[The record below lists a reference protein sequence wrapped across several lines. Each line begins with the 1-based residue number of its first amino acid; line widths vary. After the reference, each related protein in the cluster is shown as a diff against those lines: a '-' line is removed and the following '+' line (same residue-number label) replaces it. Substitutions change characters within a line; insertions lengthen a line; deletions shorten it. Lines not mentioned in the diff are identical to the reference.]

1 MRRTYD
7 EWCDYL
13 MYIPAALDGKLSI
26 VREELRNDLRSAVQM
41 PIVLVLCVRGS
52 KPYTCAEGKKLW
64 QDGFLLMYQH
74 VDAIAKIIQRHGGGG
89 EGGDGSD
96 DDDDEDEFNRVL
108 AELAQYELAT
118 GDQDYFDG
126 AAGEAQEAE
135 FVSRAGVCLGGHAVG
150 PTDVGQKHKAHLIHQ
165 YVAFACLACLRE

>member
-1 MRRTYD
+1 
-7 EWCDYL
+7 L

-41 PIVLVLCVRGS
+41 LIVLVLCVRGS

-96 DDDDEDEFNRVL
+96 DHHKTFFAGFTGFGL
-108 AELAQYELAT
+108 LYETET
-118 GDQDYFDG
+118 GPETKNF
-126 AAGEAQEAE
+126 
-135 FVSRAGVCLGGHAVG
+135 F
-150 PTDVGQKHKAHLIHQ
+150 
-165 YVAFACLACLRE
+165 